1 MKLQNEELLH
11 SKYQQDN
18 DDLPDIR
25 FTNIINT
32 DTESSEALDE
42 IIQSGISTSIT

>member
-18 DDLPDIR
+18 DDR

-32 DTESSEALDE
+32 ETESSEALDE